1 MGVGIVLINNDY
13 DIEYALRKH
22 SLMVFRLAYAK
33 TGNASDA
40 EDIVQEVFLT
50 LIRKNPV
57 FDSEEDRKAWL
68 IRVTINRSNSLWRTA
83 WRKRVHL
90 WGIREA
96 YHEEPE
102 HDTGLRDAIS
112 RLSSDDRVLIHLHY
126 FEGFKI
132 EEIAEMIRCPSSTIR
147 SRLYRARNKLRR
159 LIIEEKQK

>member
-1 MGVGIVLINNDY
+1 VLINNDY

-50 LIRKNPV
+50 LVRKNPV

-96 YHEEPE
+96 YHEESE
-102 HDTGLRDAIS
+102 HDTGLRDAIN
-112 RLSSDDRVLIHLHY
+112 RLNSDDRVLIHLHY
-126 FEGFKI
+126 FEGFKTD
-132 EEIAEMIRCPSSTIR
+132 EIAAMLGRRHATVR
-147 SRLYRARNKLRR
+147 TQLMRARKR
-159 LIIEEKQK
+159 LKSQLTEEV